1 MGQSDVRLAELLA
14 ARLCHDLASPLAAID
29 NGLELMTDPDFGDVA
44 QAGELVGDSVRQAV
58 ASLNFLRAAYGS
70 AGAMLGDPHYL
81 QEVAES
87 WLTRRGIALNWN
99 IGTAGLRPELG
110 RLLLNLLAL
119 GGESLPRG
127 GALTLS
133 AAQAPA
139 AQRYG
144 LIAEGA
150 DAGLRPEMQRGLD
163 ALLADGLDPRGSQ
176 AFFLRRLAEDLGGTI
191 EAAREAPD
199 RLSLD
204 LILRS

>member
-29 NGLELMTDPDFGDVA
+29 NGLELMTDPEFSEAA

-58 ASLNFLRAAYGS
+58 ASLNFLRAAFGS
-70 AGAMLGDPHYL
+70 AGSSLGDPVYL
-81 QEVAES
+81 QELAES
-87 WLTRRGIALNWN
+87 WLDRRGIALNWN
-99 IGTAGLRPELG
+99 IGTASLRPELG

-133 AAQAPA
+133 TAQAPA

-144 LIAEGA
+144 LMVEGP

-163 ALLADGLDPRGSQ
+163 AVAAESLDPRGAQ
-176 AFFLRRLAEDLGGTI
+176 AFYLRRLAEHLGGTI
-191 EAAREAPD
+191 KAAQEAPG
-199 RLSLD
+199 RLTLD
-204 LILRS
+204 LILRG